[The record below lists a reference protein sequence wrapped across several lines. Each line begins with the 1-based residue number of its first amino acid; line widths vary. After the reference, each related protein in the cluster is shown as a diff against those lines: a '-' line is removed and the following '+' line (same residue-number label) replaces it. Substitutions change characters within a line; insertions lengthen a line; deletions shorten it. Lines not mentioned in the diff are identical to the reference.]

1 MVKKNLLDFRCRLGH
16 KTCYSK
22 QKWKNGSVD
31 INIKTIKTRCTER
44 RLYRESKHMSLCMS
58 QKISEYLN
66 NGTCKKPEE
75 DNLVITCEEVQLN
88 NTTTNNSF
96 FKYIAFLLFLFI
108 LLLIISIFIA
118 FIVFIVFT
126 YFIFIEF
133 IVNEF
138 LKVLEFIK
146 LTIHMNL
153 PFAIGDTFLI

>member
-1 MVKKNLLDFRCRLGH
+1 
-16 KTCYSK
+16 
-22 QKWKNGSVD
+22 
-31 INIKTIKTRCTER
+31 
-44 RLYRESKHMSLCMS
+44 MSFCVS
-58 QKISEYLN
+58 QKVSEYLN
-66 NGTCKKPEE
+66 NGTCKKHEE

-96 FKYIAFLLFLFI
+96 SKYIAFLLSLFI
-108 LLLIISIFIA
+108 LLLIISLFIA
-118 FIVFIVFT
+118 FIVFI

-153 PFAIGDTFLI
+153 PFAIRDTFLI